1 MARDYYE
8 FFCPVKIVAGFKA
21 LEHVPYELGSHG
33 SSNPLI
39 ITDKGVRSVG
49 LVDHV
54 TRAMDAAEVKVAGI
68 FEDVPPDSSTAV
80 VTRCAHYYREKGAD
94 SIVAIGGGSVI
105 DTAKAVNILV
115 SEGGDNVKEYSGSG
129 ILTRPLKPFFVV
141 PTTAGTG
148 SEATLV
154 SVIKDDDSGAKIPF
168 VSHFLLPDVAVLDP
182 RMTQSLPPKITAATG
197 MDAMTHAVES
207 FICLAKNPIS
217 DSYATAAI
225 KKISHNLVKVLNEP
239 GNIEGRLELAQ
250 AATMAGIA
258 FSNSMV
264 GLVHALGHNVGAVAH
279 VPHGICMSILLPH
292 VLRFNLSECRE
303 EIGDLLFHLAG
314 PEVFASTPAAQRA
327 EKAIQCIVDLKE
339 EIYSICQLP
348 RTLSETGSV
357 QRNDLPRIAEMA
369 LDDGP
374 MLLNPIDATYEQ
386 ALEVLQQAF

>member
-1 MARDYYE
+1 MAKDYYE
-8 FFCPVKIVAGFKA
+8 FFCPVKIMAGYKA
-21 LEHVPYELGSHG
+21 LEHVPYELTAHG

-54 TRAMDAAEVKVAGI
+54 TKALDASEVKIAGI
-68 FEDVPPDSSTAV
+68 FEDVPPDSSTSV
-80 VTRCAHYYREKGAD
+80 VTECAHYYRNQNAD
-94 SIVAIGGGSVI
+94 SIIAIGGGSVI

-115 SEGGDNVKEYSGSG
+115 SEGGDDLKAFKGSG

-154 SVIKDDDSGAKIPF
+154 SVIKDDDTGAKMPF

-182 RMTQSLPPKITAATG
+182 RMTMSLPPKITAATA

-207 FICLAKNPIS
+207 FTCLAKNPVS
-217 DSYATAAI
+217 DAYATAAM
-225 KKISHNLVKVLNEP
+225 KKISDNLVKVLNEP
-239 GNIEGRLELAQ
+239 GDVDGRLELAQ

-279 VPHGICMSILLPH
+279 VPHGICMSILLPY
-292 VLRFNLSECRE
+292 VLEFNLSERRE
-303 EIGDLLFHLAG
+303 QIGDLLFHIDG
-314 PEVFASTPAAQRA
+314 PEVYASTPSTQRA
-327 EKAIQCIVDLKE
+327 ERAIARIRELKE

-348 RTLSETGSV
+348 RTLSETGAV
-357 QRNDLPRIAEMA
+357 QRSDLPKIAQMA
-369 LDDGP
+369 LDDGA

-386 ALEVLQQAF
+386 ALEILQQAF

>member
-1 MARDYYE
+1 MAKDYYE
-8 FFCPVKIVAGFKA
+8 FFCPVKIVAGLKA
-21 LEHVPYELGSHG
+21 LEHVPYELSSHG

-54 TRAMDAAEVKVAGI
+54 TKAMDAAQVSVAGI
-68 FEDVPPDSSTAV
+68 YEDVPPDSSTSV
-80 VTRCAHYYREKGAD
+80 VTQCARYYREQGAD

-115 SEGGDNVKEYSGSG
+115 SEGGDDLKAYSGAG
-129 ILTRPLKPFFVV
+129 NLKRPLKPFFVI

-148 SEATLV
+148 SETTLV
-154 SVIKDDDSGAKIPF
+154 SVIKDDDTGTKMPF

-182 RMTQSLPPKITAATG
+182 RMTLSLPPKITAATA
-197 MDAMTHAVES
+197 MDALTHAVEA
-207 FICLAKNPIS
+207 FTCLAKNPVS

-225 KKISHNLVKVLNEP
+225 KKISENLVDVLNEP
-239 GNIEGRLELAQ
+239 SNVEGRLELAQ

-279 VPHGICMSILLPH
+279 VPHGVCMSILMPY
-292 VLRFNLSECRE
+292 VLEFNLAERADT
-303 EIGDLLFHLAG
+303 IGDLLLHLAG
-314 PEVFASTPAAQRA
+314 PDVYASIPSTQRA
-327 EKAIQCIVDLKE
+327 EKAIERIREMKE
-339 EIYSICQLP
+339 QVYSICQLP
-348 RTLSETGSV
+348 RTLSETGAV
-357 QRNDLPRIAEMA
+357 QRSDLPKIAQMS
-369 LDDGP
+369 LDDAS

-386 ALEVLQQAF
+386 ALEILQQAF

>member
-1 MARDYYE
+1 MAKDYFE

-54 TRAMDAAEVKVAGI
+54 TDAMDAGNVKVAGI
-68 FEDVPPDSSTAV
+68 FDDVPPDSSTAI
-80 VTRCAHYYREKGAD
+80 VTQCAHYYREQGAD
-94 SIVAIGGGSVI
+94 SIIAIGGGSVI

-115 SEGGDNVKEYSGSG
+115 SEGGDDVKAYSGSG

-154 SVIKDDDSGAKIPF
+154 SVIKDDDTGTKMPF

-182 RMTQSLPPKITAATG
+182 RMTMSLPPKITAATA
-197 MDAMTHAVES
+197 MDAMTHAVEA
-207 FICLAKNPIS
+207 FTCLAKNPLS
-217 DSYATAAI
+217 DSYSTAAM
-225 KKISHNLVKVLNEP
+225 KKIANNLANVLNEP
-239 GNIEGRLELAQ
+239 GNVEARLELAQ

-279 VPHGICMSILLPH
+279 VPHGVCMSILLPH
-292 VLRFNLSECRE
+292 VLTFNLSERRD
-303 EIGDLLFHLAG
+303 EIADLLFHLAG
-314 PEVFASTPAAQRA
+314 PEVFASTPAPQRA
-327 EKAIQCIVDLKE
+327 ERAIQFIKDLKE
-339 EIYSICQLP
+339 EVYSICQLP
-348 RTLSETGSV
+348 RTLSETGAV
-357 QRNDLPRIAEMA
+357 QRNDLPKIAQMA
-369 LDDGP
+369 LDDGA

-386 ALEVLQQAF
+386 ALEILQQAF